1 MLKKLKKRTSSEFLT
16 EFLMHAVIP
25 SALYLFCNDLVSYL
39 VMDLLD
45 SKCSMKSERHQ
56 CRC

>member
-1 MLKKLKKRTSSEFLT
+1 LKKRTSSEFLT
-16 EFLMHAVIP
+16 EFLIHAVIT
-25 SALYLFCNDLVSYL
+25 SALYLFCNDFVSYP

-45 SKCSMKSERHQ
+45 SKCSMKSELHQ